1 MDEKRV
7 GIVTLGCKVNQYESA
22 SLAGLFQEQG
32 YQIVDFEDTADLYI
46 INTCT
51 VTHLSDRKSR
61 QLIRRSTRK
70 NPDALVVVTG
80 CYAQTSTS
88 EILKIPGVDLIV
100 GTRNRFKI
108 VELVKTAVKGRKPL
122 VAVSAYDAGDQFEEI
137 PSMPLSGRARAFLKI
152 QEGCDNCC
160 TYCIVP
166 VARGPLR
173 SRKPENVLKTAR
185 QLVEG
190 GFKEIVLTGIH
201 TGAYGRDLGGD
212 LTLSALLRSLNDI
225 PGLLRLRLSSIEP
238 NDITPELVEVLAG
251 SEKFCRHL
259 HVPLQ
264 SGDDQVLERMGR
276 RYNTWEYLRLVEVL
290 RDNIPD
296 LGLTTDVIVGFPGER
311 EVEFLNTYRFVEKIS
326 FSRLH
331 VFKFSPRRGTPAAA
345 YPDQVDPPTS
355 DQRSH
360 NLIRLGEKMAAR
372 FASSLVGMELAVLVE
387 RSLPDYGGLYEGL
400 TDNYVRIVFPGD
412 EDLPGQVVRV
422 KPEGL
427 KDNHL
432 IGKIIAR

>member
-1 MDEKRV
+1 MDKKRV

-22 SLAGLFQEQG
+22 VLAGLFQEQG
-32 YQIVDFEDTADLYI
+32 YKIVDFEDTADLYV

-61 QLIRRSTRK
+61 QFIRRAARK

-88 EILKIPGVDLIV
+88 EIVKIPGVDLIV
-100 GTRNRFKI
+100 GTKERSRI
-108 VELVKTAVKGRKPL
+108 VELVKTAVKGGKPL
-122 VAVSAYDAGDQFEEI
+122 TAVRAYDANDQFEEFS
-137 PSMPLSGRARAFLKI
+137 SMPLSGRARAFLKI

-166 VARGPLR
+166 AARGPLR
-173 SRKPENVLKTAR
+173 SRKPENVLKAAH
-185 QLVEG
+185 QLVEA

-212 LTLSALLRSLNDI
+212 FTLSALLSRLYDI
-225 PGLLRLRLSSIEP
+225 PDLLRLRLSSIEP
-238 NDITPELVEVLAG
+238 NDITPELVEVMAG

-264 SGDDQVLERMGR
+264 SGDDQILERMGR

-290 RDNIPD
+290 RENIPN

-311 EVEFLNTYRFVEKIS
+311 EADFMNTYRFVEKIS
-326 FSRLH
+326 YSRLH
-331 VFKFSPRRGTPAAA
+331 VFKFSPRRGTPAAD
-345 YPDQVDPPTS
+345 YPDQVDPRS
-355 DQRSH
+355 LEQRSTS
-360 NLIRLGEKMAAR
+360 LIRLGNKMAAQ
-372 FASSLVGMELAVLVE
+372 FASSLVGMELSVLVE
-387 RSLPDYGGLYEGL
+387 RSLPDDGDLCEGL
-400 TDNYVRIVFPGD
+400 TDNYVRAVFPGD
-412 EDLPGQVVRV
+412 ENLPGQVVRV
-422 KPEGL
+422 KIEGL
-427 KDNHL
+427 QEEHL
-432 IGKIIAR
+432 TGKIIAR

>member
-32 YQIVDFEDTADLYI
+32 YRVVDFEDTADLYI

-61 QLIRRSTRK
+61 QLIRRATRK
-70 NPDALVVVTG
+70 NPEALIVVTG

-88 EILKIPGVDLIV
+88 EIMKIPGVDLVV
-100 GTRNRFKI
+100 GTRDRARI
-108 VELVKTAVKGRKPL
+108 AELVKTAVKGEKPL
-122 VAVSAYDAGDQFEEI
+122 AAVSAYDTGDQFEELS
-137 PSMPLSGRARAFLKI
+137 SMPLSGRSRAYLKI
-152 QEGCDNCC
+152 QEGCNNCC

-185 QLVEG
+185 QLVEA

-212 LTLSALLRSLNDI
+212 LTLSALIRSLNDI
-225 PGLLRLRLSSIEP
+225 PGLLRLRVSSIEP

-264 SGDDQVLERMGR
+264 SGDDQILERMGR
-276 RYNTWEYLRLVEVL
+276 RYNTWEYMRLVEVL
-290 RDNIPD
+290 RENIPN

-311 EVEFLNTYRFVEKIS
+311 EVDFMNTYRFIEKVS
-326 FSRLH
+326 YSRLH
-331 VFKFSPRRGTPAAA
+331 VFKFSPRQGTPAAN

-360 NLIRLGEKMAAR
+360 KLIKLGEKMAER
-372 FASSLVGMELAVLVE
+372 FATSLVGMELAVLVE
-387 RSLPDYGGLYEGL
+387 RSLPADGGSYEGL
-400 TDNYVRIVFPGD
+400 TDNYVRTVFPGD
-412 EDLPGQVVRV
+412 EDLTGQVVRV
-422 KPEGL
+422 KLEGI
-427 KDNHL
+427 KEHHL
-432 IGKIIAR
+432 TGKIIPR

>member
-7 GIVTLGCKVNQYESA
+7 GIATLGCKVNQYESA
-22 SLAGLFQEQG
+22 ALAGLFQDQG
-32 YQIVDFEDTADLYI
+32 YKIVDFEDEADLYI

-61 QLIRRSTRK
+61 QLIRRAARR
-70 NPDALVVVTG
+70 NPAALVVVTG
-80 CYAQTSTS
+80 CYAQTSTG
-88 EILKIPGVDLIV
+88 EVMKIPGVDLIV
-100 GTRNRFKI
+100 GTRERSRI
-108 VELVKTAVKGRKPL
+108 VELVKNAVKGGKPL
-122 VAVSAYDAGDQFEEI
+122 AAVSAYNASDQFEEFSSI
-137 PSMPLSGRARAFLKI
+137 PLSGRARAFLKI

-185 QLVEG
+185 QLVEA
-190 GFKEIVLTGIH
+190 GFTEIVLTGIH
-201 TGAYGRDLGGD
+201 TGAYGRDLGGEH
-212 LTLSALLRSLNDI
+212 TLSALLRSLSDI

-238 NDITPELVEVLAG
+238 NDITLDLVEVLAG
-251 SEKFCRHL
+251 SDKFCRHL

-264 SGDDQVLERMGR
+264 SGDDQILERMGR

-290 RDNIPD
+290 RENIPN

-311 EVEFLNTYRFVEKIS
+311 EVDFMNTYRFVEKIAY
-326 FSRLH
+326 SRLH
-331 VFKFSPRRGTPAAA
+331 VFKYSPRRGTPAAA

-360 NLIRLGEKMAAR
+360 RLIRLGEKMAAR
-372 FASSLVGMELAVLVE
+372 FASSLVGMDLPVLVE
-387 RSLPDYGGLYEGL
+387 RSLPDSYGLYEGL
-400 TDNYVRIVFPGD
+400 TDNYVRTVFPGD
-412 EDLPGQVVRV
+412 ENLSGQVVRV
-422 KPEGL
+422 KIEGL
-427 KDNHL
+427 EENHL
-432 IGKIIAR
+432 AGKIIAR